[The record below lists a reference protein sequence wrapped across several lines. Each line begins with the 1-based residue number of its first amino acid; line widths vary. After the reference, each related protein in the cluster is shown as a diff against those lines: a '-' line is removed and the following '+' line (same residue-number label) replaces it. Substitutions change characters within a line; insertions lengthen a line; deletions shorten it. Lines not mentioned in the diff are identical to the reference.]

1 MKTKL
6 MKRMFVVLMS
16 IALTVSPI
24 TANAATK
31 NSHNKDYIIST
42 SSVECS
48 IEAESTS
55 NKKKGLSYTHVI
67 NDGITNNSKKAI
79 TYHVKLDSSYGS
91 SGGAT
96 ATVTGYCTDNQSGNK
111 VAANFKTTFYF
122 TIVGGS
128 DMTIKDKVATSS
140 ATKDAVVSGGAGGET
155 FGTVNKINTST
166 VCSKT
171 SYETKTITRS
181 SSRR

>member
-6 MKRMFVVLMS
+6 MKRMLVMCMS

-31 NSHNKDYIIST
+31 DLCNNEHMRPAPSVGC
-42 SSVECS
+42 SVE
-48 IEAESTS
+48 ANSTIDTG
-55 NKKKGLSYTHVI
+55 KGL
-67 NDGITNNSKKAI
+67 NNLSALVANKNGKDSI
-79 TYHVKLDSSYGS
+79 VYHVKLDSSYGF

-96 ATVTGYCTDNQSGNK
+96 ATVTGYCTDKQSGDR

-128 DMTIKDKVATSS
+128 DMTIKDQVATSS
-140 ATKDAVVSGGAGGET
+140 KNKDAVVSGGAGGET
-155 FGTVNKINTST
+155 LGTVNKINTST

-171 SYETKTITRS
+171 SYETKTLTRS
-181 SSRR
+181 SSRYN

>member
-1 MKTKL
+1 
-6 MKRMFVVLMS
+6 MS

-31 NSHNKDYIIST
+31 DSHNKDCIIST

-48 IEAESTS
+48 IEAESTA
-55 NKKKGLSYTHVI
+55 NKKKGLCDTHVI
-67 NDGITNNSKKAI
+67 NGSSTSNSKKAI
-79 TYHVKLDSSYGS
+79 TYHVRLDSSYGLL
-91 SGGAT
+91 GGAT
-96 ATVTGYCTDNQSGNK
+96 ATVTGYCTDNQSGDK

-128 DMTIKDKVATSS
+128 DMTIKDQVATSS
-140 ATKDAVVSGGAGGET
+140 ASKDAVVSGGAGGET
-155 FGTVNKINTST
+155 LGTVNKINTST
-166 VCSKT
+166 VCSKA

-181 SSRR
+181 SRR